1 MEVRQHGVEGRFV
14 VTARCQLVLQ
24 VLEDALVE
32 GHHLVGDCGVHSHH
46 LVFQYI

>member
-1 MEVRQHGVEGRFV
+1 MEVPQHVVEGHFV

-32 GHHLVGDCGVHSHH
+32 VRYLVGDCGVHSHH
-46 LVFQYI
+46 LGFHQI